1 MNRTLIDDLREA
13 ATGDAGIHFIDSA
26 ERESFLPYRELWHS
40 ALCALSTLRA
50 AGLREGDAL
59 VLQFVN
65 VRQLLV
71 AYWACLAGRIVPVPL
86 TFADPS
92 GHADKLFAV
101 WRTLERPW
109 LATDA
114 DGFCVRLRALAQQPD
129 DHATCAAMQARLLRL
144 PMQTECAEPAAVRP
158 DDIAFIQFSSGSTG
172 APKGV
177 MLTHA
182 NLLSNIGDIL
192 ASAEVTPRDMF
203 LSWKPITHDFGM
215 IAFHLAPIVARCS
228 QVRLATDAFVWN
240 PALWLA
246 ATHRHRASI
255 LGSPNFGYR
264 HFLKLWQR
272 GEARQFD
279 WDLSCVRAI
288 MNGGEPIDAQ
298 LCADFVRELVPY
310 GLRENAMRAGY
321 GLAEGSLVC
330 SLTPL
335 GEAMHSITVDRRS
348 LGIGDPLLELPVGDP
363 HAATFVDCGVP
374 CPNTA
379 MRITDARRGPLP
391 PGRVGRIE
399 IRGASVSCGYYR
411 NPEANREL
419 IDADGWLD
427 TQDLGVL
434 RAGRLF
440 VVGRVKEMITIDG
453 VHYFPHDIEQA
464 ILRRL
469 GQNELNKFI
478 VCGRSNAASGR
489 DELVVFVYF
498 KRGEAAFR
506 RLAEQVR
513 QAVLASFGLD
523 VAHVAPV
530 RRVPKTTSGKVQ
542 RFKLLAQHPPDAAHL
557 PGVADVEPRPVNLGP

>member
-1 MNRTLIDDLREA
+1 MNETLVDALRRA
-13 ATGDAGIHFIDSA
+13 ATGDAGIHFVDSTD
-26 ERESFLPYRELWHS
+26 REGFLSYRELWQS

-86 TFADPS
+86 TFADAS

-101 WRTLERPW
+101 WRVLEHRW

-114 DGFCVRLRALAQQPD
+114 DGFCARLRALAQEPAD
-129 DHATCAAMQARLLRL
+129 LATCASMQARLLRL
-144 PMQTECAEPAAVRP
+144 PTQTEQAEPAQVRP
-158 DDIAFIQFSSGSTG
+158 DDVAFIQFSSGSTG

-192 ASAEVTPRDMF
+192 DAAAVTPRDTF

-215 IAFHLAPIVARCS
+215 IAFHLAPIVARCK

-240 PALWLA
+240 PALWFA

-272 GEARQFD
+272 GEARQLD

-288 MNGGEPIDAQ
+288 MNGAEPIDAK
-298 LCADFVRELVPY
+298 LCADFVRELAPF
-310 GLRENAMRAGY
+310 GLPANVMRAGY

-348 LGIGDPLLELPVGDP
+348 LGIGDPLLMLPVGDP
-363 HAATFVDCGVP
+363 HAATFVDCGRP
-374 CPNTA
+374 CPNTEL
-379 MRITDARRGPLP
+379 RITDARRHPLP
-391 PGRVGRIE
+391 PGQVGHIL
-399 IRGASVSCGYYR
+399 IRGASVSRGYYR

-434 RAGRLF
+434 RGGRLF
-440 VVGRVKEMITIDG
+440 IVGRVKEMITIGG
-453 VHYFPHDIEQA
+453 VNYFPYDIEHA

-469 GQNELNKFI
+469 GESELNKVV
-478 VCGRSNAASGR
+478 VCGRHDAASGR
-489 DELVVFVYF
+489 EELVVFVYF

-506 RLAEQVR
+506 RLAAQVHD
-513 QAVLASFGLD
+513 AVHASFGLD
-523 VAHVAPV
+523 VAQVIAV

-542 RFKLLAQHPPDAAHL
+542 RFKLLAQHAAQL
-557 PGVADVEPRPVNLGP
+557 LGVPGVDPRGAKLAF